1 MTATDP
7 RLAPL
12 AAAEGKIRDLLMSA
26 GIRLWGDTVT
36 EHAAAILAAL
46 PPDWCGHELLSAE
59 LLSAESIIAHNEEV
73 MAEMGALREQVMQ
86 QEATIEALTP
96 MQSDSRAVTSDRAT
110 CNHIGQAATIA
121 TLRATLDG
129 LVEEVPEA
137 ELAARFGHGDRY
149 PLDGEVEIE
158 GRIYALRAALA
169 TAKEAG
175 G

>member
-12 AAAEGKIRDLLMSA
+12 AAALHTAFCPENSKHPIPSPHRMCDYGPD
-26 GIRLWGDTVT
+26 
-36 EHAAAILAAL
+36 ILAAL
-46 PPDWCGHELLSAE
+46 PDGWCGHATGHDCATVEDA
-59 LLSAESIIAHNEEV
+59 
-73 MAEMGALREQVMQ
+73 M
-86 QEATIEALTP
+86 QEAAGFANETAAKNDDL
-96 MQSDSRAVTSDRAT
+96 
-110 CNHIGQAATIA
+110 AATIA